1 MAAAVLVGLYD
12 NEDKG
17 QQNYNRNVMAELATE
32 TI

>member
-17 QQNYNRNVMAELATE
+17 HHNRNVMAELATE
-32 TI
+32 TV